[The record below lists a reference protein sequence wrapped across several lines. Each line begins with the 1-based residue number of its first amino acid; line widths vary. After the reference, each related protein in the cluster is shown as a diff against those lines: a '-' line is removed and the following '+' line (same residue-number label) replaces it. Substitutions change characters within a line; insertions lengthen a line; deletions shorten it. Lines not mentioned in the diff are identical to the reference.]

1 MTAAGTERDQRVSCV
16 VPAYNEADSLPDTLP
31 ELAAAL
37 MRLTREHEIIVV
49 DDGSTDGTAR
59 VLRELAQ
66 RMPLH
71 VVTHGANRG
80 YAAALVSGFTRASFP
95 LVFFT
100 DADGQFMPD
109 DLALL
114 LARIDA
120 ADIVVGY
127 RVERRDPW
135 PRLLLSRGFNA
146 IVRALLDVEMRDLN
160 CAFKLMRR
168 EVLRTLVLEGPDFC
182 INAEM
187 AAGARRAGLTV
198 VEVGVRHR
206 PRRAGRSSVRPW
218 HLLTSIYGIAMLRR
232 RLQRLPAARA
242 LVTPMGA
249 ASSPAPAQL
258 DEGAPQRGFTR

>member
-1 MTAAGTERDQRVSCV
+1 VTEVGTELDQRVSCV
-16 VPAYNEADSLPDTLP
+16 VPAYNEADCLAHTLP

-37 MRLTREHEIIVV
+37 TRLTREHEIIVV

-59 VLRELAQ
+59 VLAELAQ

-80 YAAALVSGFTRASFP
+80 YAAALLSGFARASFP

-100 DADGQFMPD
+100 DSDGQFIPD

-127 RVERRDPW
+127 RVGRCDPW
-135 PRLLLSRGFNA
+135 PRLLLSHGFNA
-146 IVRALLDVEMRDLN
+146 IVRALLDVELRDVN

-182 INAEM
+182 ISSEL

-198 VEVGVRHR
+198 LEVGVRHR
-206 PRRAGRSSVRPW
+206 RRRAGRSSVRPW

-232 RLQRLPAARA
+232 RLRRLPARP
-242 LVTPMGA
+242 LVTPALGLA
-249 ASSPAPAQL
+249 AVARRPAPARL
-258 DEGAPQRGFTR
+258 DEGAR